1 MVAGAKDRPAIEAV
15 EAAHLATANLTA
27 KLGDLEACKQDKG
40 RLIAQRFRNNVN
52 LTGRL
57 RQSHSGES

>member
-40 RLIAQRFRNNVN
+40 
-52 LTGRL
+52 
-57 RQSHSGES
+57 H